1 MEKDGKS
8 IFVEV
13 KFVIS

>member
-13 KFVIS
+13 KFVFF